1 MQGDEFMKKILK
13 LMFFSSLLLSTTGCF
28 RRNSLPNNDYQKV
41 KFAFDGVEKSFLEGK
56 TSNKSANKKTQ
67 NRYLANKETGLSTL
81 YSLFT
86 DDDIKEDGIEKLEYN
101 QPPMIQF
108 QYLKKVFE
116 KVGENYSLGSK
127 YYDTIQ
133 GEVYLDIQPGKK
145 SQGEEN
151 KFNYNFLLSLEIN
164 LDQSDLITAD
174 VSFDIELARGEETY
188 SIQWFVSI
196 LLDYDMNKAD
206 PNYTMTMRSENDE
219 RALPYRNCFIYE
231 YDSVQVKDNEI
242 QEWQKFCFESDRRL
256 VKDSS
261 HSTFQ
266 NYLDEQI
273 ACGRVTFAWFKDKVF
288 KKNNQLTPEKQ
299 KTFVQILFED
309 LGLNAGEMKSDEFIS
324 KTGIQNNVIKTCYQ
338 EFSAIAKEDIIYSM
352 LTTSDH
358 KDNQDSGSVASIR
371 AMNADLSGGAEN
383 YYIPDVTFG
392 QFFNGYLNMGGQK
405 ERISLVYVDKHGAI
419 KNEIQDY
426 ASLAFFFR
434 LRDNDLAVSV
444 SLDVTISDAYLKLY
458 EVRQDISFITNEC
471 QLLFADE
478 NSIFGT
484 FDFYYSGEIPAK
496 DALDET
502 SFPKELMSMGVPVY
516 EGEKVEFE
524 YDGSGITKILAIYGS
539 NYKEAELYLE
549 KLINNQFVIAEDII
563 TYANQAAY
571 SKNVSKELRTIVIFQ
586 DKTDG
591 DTFYLHVYQELITN

>member
-1 MQGDEFMKKILK
+1 MKGDEFMEKILK
-13 LMFFSSLLLSTTGCF
+13 LMFFSSLLLSATGCF

-56 TSNKSANKKTQ
+56 TSTKSANKKTQ

-133 GEVYLDIQPGKK
+133 GEVYLDIQSGKK

-174 VSFDIELARGEETY
+174 VSFDIELARGQETY

-196 LLDYDMNKAD
+196 LLDYDMSKSD

-219 RALPYRNCFIYE
+219 RDLPYRNCFIYE

-273 ACGRVTFAWFKDKVF
+273 AYGRITFAWFKDKVF
-288 KKNNQLTPEKQ
+288 KKNNELTQEKQ
-299 KTFVQILFED
+299 KTFVQVLFED
-309 LGLNAGEMKSDEFIS
+309 LGLNASEMKSDEFIS

-338 EFSAIAKEDIIYSM
+338 EFSTIAKEDIIYSM

-358 KDNQDSGSVASIR
+358 GEKQDDTSSTAIR
-371 AMNADLSGGAEN
+371 AMNADLSGRAEH
-383 YYIPDVTFG
+383 YYIPDVTFS
-392 QFFNGYLNMGGQK
+392 QFFSGYQNMDGYQEK
-405 ERISLVYVDKHGAI
+405 IRLIYVDEHGNM
-419 KNEIQDY
+419 KQEITNY
-426 ASLAFFFR
+426 NLLTFFFR
-434 LRDNDLAVSV
+434 LRDSEISVEV
-444 SLDVTISDAYLKLY
+444 SLDETISHAYLKLY
-458 EVRQDISFITNEC
+458 EFRQGLTNITNEC
-471 QLLFADE
+471 QLFFKDDE
-478 NSIFGT
+478 GKNGSFN
-484 FDFYYSGEIPAK
+484 FYYSGEIPSK
-496 DALDET
+496 DEEEESL
-502 SFPKELMSMGVPVY
+502 FPKELIAMGVPVY
-516 EGEKVEFE
+516 EGENVEFE

-549 KLINNQFVIAEDII
+549 KLINNQFVIAGDII

-591 DTFYLHVYQELITN
+591 DTFYLQVYQELINT